1 MWANIIGQQR
11 VIKILKNIY
20 SSNKISHSYIF
31 YGKEGI
37 GKDAVAIEF
46 AKLINCENKING
58 TEACDACPSCR
69 QINTLNSSTFKF
81 ITALPSGKKETSED
95 DNPVNTLKQE
105 DYDTYIDEIKKKTA
119 DNYYKINIPGAND
132 IRISSIRQIRKEIY
146 LTGLK
151 GKKKIFLISNSD
163 LMNTQSSNA
172 FLKILEEPPGDSL
185 IILTTS
191 RLNSMLPTIIGRCQK
206 IRFDPLKKEDLT
218 KFLLDYKK
226 DLNLNEA
233 EIYADISDGSIL
245 KCKSITDSYFIE
257 LREEMINMLI
267 ALVTNKTITLCN
279 IINKIVSEKDKE
291 KIRQFLLLL
300 TIWFRDVILV
310 SGGETSNVINKD
322 RIERL
327 TKFTK
332 LYKTNNYKII
342 NYIED
347 SYKELE
353 QNLNIELLLLNLM
366 FKIKSEFKISQ

>member
-1 MWANIIGQQR
+1 MWSNIIGQER

-31 YGKEGI
+31 YGKEGV

-46 AKLINCENKING
+46 AKLVNCENKINDI
-58 TEACDACPSCR
+58 EACDNCPSCR
-69 QINTLNSSTFKF
+69 QISSLNSITFKF
-81 ITALPSGKKETSED
+81 ITALPAGRKENSEE
-95 DNPVNTLKQE
+95 DNPINTLKQE
-105 DYDTYIDEIKKKTA
+105 DYETYLEEINKKAK

-132 IRISSIRQIRKEIY
+132 IKISSIRQIKKEIY

-163 LMNTQSSNA
+163 LMNPQSSNA

-191 RLNSMLPTIIGRCQK
+191 RLNAMLSTITGRCQK
-206 IRFDPLKKEDLT
+206 IRFDPIKKEDLT
-218 KFLLDYKK
+218 NYLLKIK
-226 DLNLNEA
+226 NDLTVTEA

-245 KCKSITDSYFIE
+245 KCKSITESYFLE
-257 LREEMINMLI
+257 LREKMIEMLI
-267 ALVTNKTITLCN
+267 ALVTNKSITLSN
-279 IINKIVSEKDKE
+279 IISSIIAERDKE

-300 TIWFRDVILV
+300 IIWFRDVIFITN
-310 SGGETSNVINKD
+310 GEKTNIINKD

-327 TKFTK
+327 EKFSR
-332 LYKTNNYKII
+332 LYKTDNYKII

-353 QNLNIELLLLNLM
+353 QNLNIELLLLNLT
-366 FKIKSEFKISQ
+366 FKIKSEFKIL

>member
-1 MWANIIGQQR
+1 MWSNIIGQQR

-37 GKDAVAIEF
+37 GKDAIAIEF

-58 TEACDACPSCR
+58 TEACDECPSCR
-69 QINTLNSSTFKF
+69 QIGSLNSTSFRF
-81 ITALPSGKKETSED
+81 ITALPSGRKENSEE

-105 DYDTYIDEIKKKTA
+105 DYETYLEEIEKKVK
-119 DNYYKINIPGAND
+119 DNYYKMNIPNAND

-146 LTGLK
+146 LTGIK

-163 LMNTQSSNA
+163 QMNPQSSNA

-191 RLNSMLPTIIGRCQK
+191 RLNSMLPTITGRCQK
-206 IRFDPLKKEDLT
+206 IRFDPIKKEDLT
-218 KFLLDYKK
+218 NFLLNYKN
-226 DLNLNEA
+226 DLKVSEA
-233 EIYADISDGSIL
+233 ELYADISDGSLL
-245 KCKSITDSYFIE
+245 KCKAITGPLFFDLREKMIE
-257 LREEMINMLI
+257 LLI
-267 ALVTNKTITLCN
+267 ALVTNKSITLAN
-279 IINKIVSEKDKE
+279 IINTIISEKDKE

-300 TIWFRDVILV
+300 IIWFRDVILV
-310 SGGETSNVINKD
+310 SNGETSNIINKD
-322 RIERL
+322 RLERL

-332 LYKTNNYKII
+332 LYKTDNYRII
-342 NYIED
+342 NFIED

-353 QNLNIELLLLNLM
+353 QNLNTELLLMNLAL
-366 FKIKSEFKISQ
+366 KIKSEFKIL

>member
-1 MWANIIGQQR
+1 MWSNIIGQQR

-20 SSNKISHSYIF
+20 SSNKISHAYIF

-46 AKLINCENKING
+46 AKLINCDNKLNDN
-58 TEACDACPSCR
+58 EACNECTSCK
-69 QINTLNSSTFKF
+69 QINSLNSTTFKF

-105 DYDTYIDEIKKKTA
+105 DYDIFLEEIKKKSN
-119 DNYYKINIPGAND
+119 DNYYKINIPNAND

-146 LTGLK
+146 LTGIK

-191 RLNSMLPTIIGRCQK
+191 RLNSMLPTITGRCQK
-206 IRFDPLKKEDLT
+206 IRFDPIKKEDLT
-218 KFLLDYKK
+218 NFLLNYKN
-226 DLNLNEA
+226 DLSTTEA
-233 EIYADISDGSIL
+233 ELYADISDGSIL
-245 KCKSITDSYFIE
+245 KCKAITGPYFFE
-257 LREEMINMLI
+257 LRESMINLLI
-267 ALVTNKTITLCN
+267 AIVTNKNVTLCN
-279 IINKIVSEKDKE
+279 IISDIIVEKDKE

-300 TIWFRDVILV
+300 IIWFRDVILITN
-310 SGGETSNVINKD
+310 GETSNIINKD
-322 RIERL
+322 RLERL
-327 TKFTK
+327 TKFSK

-342 NYIED
+342 NFVED

-353 QNLNIELLLLNLM
+353 QNLNTELMLLNLM
-366 FKIKSEFKISQ
+366 FKIKSEFKIL